1 MKILDVELRDIDFN
15 DANDLEL
22 FENAIEDAKKELDNL
37 NPNGQRASEVI
48 RKGCNVIFKCFDKI
62 FGEETS
68 KKVFGDKTSLKICME
83 AFKDLKTES
92 RKQDVELQDMVA
104 ELNADY
110 NPNRAT
116 RRANAK
122 KANK

>member
-1 MKILDVELRDIDFN
+1 MKILDVELKGIDFN
-15 DANDLEL
+15 DADDLEL
-22 FENAIEDAKKELDNL
+22 FENAVEDAKKELDNL
-37 NPNGQRASEVI
+37 NPDGQRASEVI

-62 FGEETS
+62 FGEGTS
-68 KKVFGDKTSLKICME
+68 KKVFGDKTSLKICMK
-83 AFKDLKTES
+83 AFRDLKAE
-92 RKQDVELQDMVA
+92 REKQDSEIEQMA
-104 ELNADY
+104 SELNADY